1 MPKVSK
7 RGQKRQNSKPEVK
20 YLRTYIYVRLSEK
33 DGGHG
38 RRDSIYIQKQI
49 CEDYAKKH
57 PEMLVVKV
65 YADNGVTG
73 TTFQRDAF
81 EELMEDV
88 ANKKVDCI
96 IVKDF
101 ARFGRDALDAVDLI
115 DVIFPTLNIRFI
127 SVMDEYDSA
136 NPACVENRTTNIL
149 KHFMN
154 DYYAREVSDE
164 TGYRRTGCPG
174 NGESFGV
181 PDLLMDTKE
190 QRKTVRSWCR
200 NQRKQK

>member
-1 MPKVSK
+1 
-7 RGQKRQNSKPEVK
+7 
-20 YLRTYIYVRLSEK
+20 
-33 DGGHG
+33 
-38 RRDSIYIQKQI
+38 
-49 CEDYAKKH
+49 
-57 PEMLVVKV
+57 
-65 YADNGVTG
+65 
-73 TTFQRDAF
+73 
-81 EELMEDV
+81 MEDV

-101 ARFGRDALDAVDLI
+101 ARFGKGTPYVGVDLI

-154 DYYAREVSDE
+154 DYYAREVSE
-164 TGYRRTGCPG
+164 KLVQAHRLSRER
-174 NGESFGV
+174 GESFGV

>member
-1 MPKVSK
+1 M
-7 RGQKRQNSKPEVK
+7 
-20 YLRTYIYVRLSEK
+20 
-33 DGGHG
+33 
-38 RRDSIYIQKQI
+38 
-49 CEDYAKKH
+49 
-57 PEMLVVKV
+57 
-65 YADNGVTG
+65 TG

-136 NPACVENRTTNIL
+136 NPACVENRTPNIFENTL
-149 KHFMN
+149 
-154 DYYAREVSDE
+154 
-164 TGYRRTGCPG
+164 
-174 NGESFGV
+174 
-181 PDLLMDTKE
+181 
-190 QRKTVRSWCR
+190 
-200 NQRKQK
+200 